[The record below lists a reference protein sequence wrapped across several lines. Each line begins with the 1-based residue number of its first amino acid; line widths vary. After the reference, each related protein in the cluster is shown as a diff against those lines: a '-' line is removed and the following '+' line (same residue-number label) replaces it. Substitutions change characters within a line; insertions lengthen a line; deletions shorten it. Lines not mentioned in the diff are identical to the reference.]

1 MIITR
6 ENLKEEASN
15 LNDEILN
22 LEKKYG
28 VNIIALAQVES
39 LDTEEANGYLVM
51 ANRVSLDRC
60 VNSVVHLMQTAQEC
74 FGIKPEMFFAEAIK
88 RTVVNE
94 RAFYD
99 VDEEVPPEN
108 AGETFK
114 KMLVKEVAKNEHY
127 GKELSTELE
136 GDMIELLK
144 ALKAERNDAGSK
156 KNLYN

>member
-6 ENLKEEASN
+6 ENIKEEASN

-28 VNIIALAQVES
+28 VNIIVLAQVES
-39 LDTEEANGYLVM
+39 LDTEEADSYLFM

-60 VNSVVHLMQTAQEC
+60 VNSVVQLVCSAQEG

-88 RTVVNE
+88 RTVGNE
-94 RAFYD
+94 RFFYD
-99 VDEEVPPEN
+99 ADEEVPPEN

-114 KMLVKEVAKNEHY
+114 KMLIKEVVENEH
-127 GKELSTELE
+127 
-136 GDMIELLK
+136 
-144 ALKAERNDAGSK
+144 
-156 KNLYN
+156 

>member
-6 ENLKEEASN
+6 ENLQEEALN

-28 VNIIALAQVES
+28 VNIIALTQVES
-39 LDTEEANGYLVM
+39 LDTEEESCYLIM

-60 VNSVVHLMQTAQEC
+60 VNSVVQLVCSAQEG

-88 RTVVNE
+88 RTVTNE

-114 KMLVKEVAKNEHY
+114 KMLVKEVVENEH
-127 GKELSTELE
+127 
-136 GDMIELLK
+136 
-144 ALKAERNDAGSK
+144 
-156 KNLYN
+156 

>member
-39 LDTEEANGYLVM
+39 LDTEEAI
-51 ANRVSLDRC
+51 SLDRC
-60 VNSVVHLMQTAQEC
+60 VNSVVHLVQTAQEG

-88 RTVVNE
+88 RAVVNE
-94 RAFYD
+94 RFFYD
-99 VDEEVPPEN
+99 VDEEIPPEN
-108 AGETFK
+108 TGEPFK
-114 KMLVKEVAKNEHY
+114 KMLVKEVVENEH
-127 GKELSTELE
+127 
-136 GDMIELLK
+136 
-144 ALKAERNDAGSK
+144 
-156 KNLYN
+156 

>member
-6 ENLKEEASN
+6 ENIKEEASN

-39 LDTEEANGYLVM
+39 LDTEEVSGYLVM

-60 VNSVVHLMQTAQEC
+60 VNSVVHLVQTAQEG

-94 RAFYD
+94 RACYD

-114 KMLVKEVAKNEHY
+114 KMLGKEVAKNEH
-127 GKELSTELE
+127 
-136 GDMIELLK
+136 
-144 ALKAERNDAGSK
+144 
-156 KNLYN
+156 

>member
-6 ENLKEEASN
+6 ENIKEEASN

-39 LDTEEANGYLVM
+39 LDTEEASGYLVM

-60 VNSVVHLMQTAQEC
+60 VNSVVHLVQAAQEG

-88 RTVVNE
+88 RTVVNRTVVNE
-94 RAFYD
+94 RAFSD

-114 KMLVKEVAKNEHY
+114 KMLVKEVAKNEH
-127 GKELSTELE
+127 
-136 GDMIELLK
+136 
-144 ALKAERNDAGSK
+144 
-156 KNLYN
+156 

>member
-6 ENLKEEASN
+6 ENIKEEASN

-39 LDTEEANGYLVM
+39 LDTEEASNYLVM
-51 ANRVSLDRC
+51 ANRVSLNRC
-60 VNSVVHLMQTAQEC
+60 VNSVVQLVCSAQEG

-88 RTVVNE
+88 RIKE

-114 KMLVKEVAKNEHY
+114 KMLVKEVAKNEH
-127 GKELSTELE
+127 
-136 GDMIELLK
+136 
-144 ALKAERNDAGSK
+144 
-156 KNLYN
+156 

>member
-6 ENLKEEASN
+6 ENLKEEVSN

-39 LDTEEANGYLVM
+39 LDTEEASGYLVM
-51 ANRVSLDRC
+51 ANRVSLNRC
-60 VNSVVHLMQTAQEC
+60 VNSVVQLVCSAQEG

-88 RTVVNE
+88 RTVNG

-99 VDEEVPPEN
+99 EEVPNPEN

-114 KMLVKEVAKNEHY
+114 KMLIKEVVENEH
-127 GKELSTELE
+127 
-136 GDMIELLK
+136 
-144 ALKAERNDAGSK
+144 
-156 KNLYN
+156 

>member
-6 ENLKEEASN
+6 ENLNEEVSN

-39 LDTEEANGYLVM
+39 LDTEEASGYLVM
-51 ANRVSLDRC
+51 ANRVSLNRC
-60 VNSVVHLMQTAQEC
+60 VNSVVQLVCSAQKG
-74 FGIKPEMFFAEAIK
+74 FGIKPEMFLAEAIK
-88 RTVVNE
+88 RTVNE

-99 VDEEVPPEN
+99 EEVPNPEN

-114 KMLVKEVAKNEHY
+114 KMLIKEVVENEH
-127 GKELSTELE
+127 
-136 GDMIELLK
+136 
-144 ALKAERNDAGSK
+144 
-156 KNLYN
+156 